1 MALCKQVPWQNK
13 KFGLAARQILLSWHL
28 DTHRLISLSLV
39 YGLLTM
45 LIFMF
50 VSSAENGICLT
61 KDKYEKTD
69 SASAQTYCESIGLSL
84 CSLSQM
90 YAAWMKNYYDPRWG
104 MYDKTG
110 RDAKVTPCEEWYI
123 EAGECYAS
131 ARANLR
137 KYNLIPNTPRPSDKQ
152 HAYCCQ

>member
-1 MALCKQVPWQNK
+1 MVSMTTAFFIPTPDDPFDCPQVYSWSENK
-13 KFGLAARQILLSWHL
+13 
-28 DTHRLISLSLV
+28 
-39 YGLLTM
+39 
-45 LIFMF
+45 
-50 VSSAENGICLT
+50 ICLT

-110 RDAKVTPCEEWYI
+110 RDAKVTPCEGWYV